1 MTTRINGMAFDTFI
15 GGTDIHVKSISLDI
29 SDESAVAKT
38 RGIPDGKLR
47 GLVMADGEIDMS
59 TRIFNHL
66 GEVASQAGS
75 WRDLPP
81 MDFVFYANTG
91 TEEIRVEAFGCELM
105 LSGLLSIDTESADLT
120 THKIKYVVASPDI
133 VRINGVP
140 VLSENDVRGLMG

>member
-1 MTTRINGMAFDTFI
+1 MTTRINGMAFDVYI
-15 GGTDIHVKSISLDI
+15 GGTDIHVKNISLDI
-29 SDESAVAKT
+29 SDESTVAKT

-47 GLVMADGEIDMS
+47 GPVSAEGEIEMT
-59 TRIFNHL
+59 TRTFNQL
-66 GEVASQAGS
+66 GEVAAQAGS

-105 LSGLLSIDTESADLT
+105 LSGLLSIDSDSSDAT
-120 THKIKYVVASPDI
+120 THKIKYVVASPDFI
-133 VRINGVP
+133 RINGVR

>member
-1 MTTRINGMAFDTFI
+1 A
-15 GGTDIHVKSISLDI
+15 
-29 SDESAVAKT
+29 
-38 RGIPDGKLR
+38 
-47 GLVMADGEIDMS
+47 
-59 TRIFNHL
+59 
-66 GEVASQAGS
+66 QAGS

-105 LSGLLSIDTESADLT
+105 LSNLLSIDTESADLT
-120 THKIKYVVASPDI
+120 THKIKYVVASPDF

>member
-1 MTTRINGMAFDTFI
+1 
-15 GGTDIHVKSISLDI
+15 
-29 SDESAVAKT
+29 E
-38 RGIPDGKLR
+38 
-47 GLVMADGEIDMS
+47 GEIEMS
-59 TRIFNHL
+59 TRSFNQL
-66 GEVASQAGS
+66 GEVAAQAGS

-120 THKIKYVVASPDI
+120 THKIKYVVASPDF